1 MEERVIISA
10 LEADAD
16 TLLAIVVTSEREVQ
30 TRGIPPALT
39 GPTRLPTVSVSVMPH
54 MASAIIADPLG
65 PIYGAE
71 LHRIGSDIHEIGG
84 VDALDEAI
92 ISLAMRDPTHADWR
106 AVILEGT
113 WSDIGRETE

>member
-1 MEERVIISA
+1 MVHQKDLMGERVTISA

-16 TLLAIVVTSEREVQ
+16 TLLAVVVTSERGVQ
-30 TRGIPPALT
+30 ARGSLSAVAVPALFGAGST
-39 GPTRLPTVSVSVMPH
+39 IV
-54 MASAIIADPLG
+54 ADPLG
-65 PIYGAE
+65 QIYRAE

-106 AVILEGT
+106 AVVLEGT
-113 WSDIGRETE
+113 WSDIGREAE